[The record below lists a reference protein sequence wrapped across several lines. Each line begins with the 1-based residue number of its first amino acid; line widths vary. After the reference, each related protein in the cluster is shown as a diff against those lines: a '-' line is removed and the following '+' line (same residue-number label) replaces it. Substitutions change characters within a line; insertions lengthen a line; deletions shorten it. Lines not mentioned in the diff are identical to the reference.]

1 MSLEDGKDQVN
12 SYMGSICTLFLFMLI
27 CMYGYQKMDVL
38 VAKKDVDMLSAVL
51 DYYYDEDFT
60 FNYNNGFNIAVAF
73 TAYDDET
80 EWILDDSYGEIVFNA
95 FSWG

>member
-1 MSLEDGKDQVN
+1 
-12 SYMGSICTLFLFMLI
+12 
-27 CMYGYQKMDVL
+27 
-38 VAKKDVDMLSAVL
+38 MLSAVL